1 MGHTL
6 LSFPK
11 PKRCRCRESDVQKLN
26 DQNEFLRVFASKY
39 KKMELRLDNYQQ
51 IQRDF
56 EDKIR

>member
-1 MGHTL
+1 M
-6 LSFPK
+6 
-11 PKRCRCRESDVQKLN
+11 QKLN

-51 IQRDF
+51 IQRDL